1 MNLKNSCFMD
11 LTTFIMHL
19 QIENLACTNKWTNWN
34 QKTCEINIWWRWWFN
49 SRWSRRRTWDSN
61 QTQNSIRFRFD
72 FSIKLTDSLDSDLS
86 PDSDWD
92 NNYCSVNFW
101 QSWASLQ
108 NDHHFHLKRQ
118 LFLPW
123 QFWKKIVVALWIFS
137 AWLMTQIWVKWVSQ
151 FYRKIW
157 PE

>member
-1 MNLKNSCFMD
+1 MD
-11 LTTFIMHL
+11 LTTFTMHM
-19 QIENLACTNKWTNWN
+19 QIENLACKNKWTNWR

-118 LFLPW
+118 HFSLRTILNENSCHFVNLLSFAKTSDNSDHFLS
-123 QFWKKIVVALWIFS
+123 L
-137 AWLMTQIWVKWVSQ
+137 TQDSSLNQVRQSIL
-151 FYRKIW
+151 
-157 PE
+157 